1 MQGARRDNAMQ
12 SELAST
18 MRLQQ
23 KLASATEEYGGG
35 HIKPESADIVPD
47 FPSLSFLF
55 LRGYNH

>member
-1 MQGARRDNAMQ
+1 MQ